1 MFGLKDCARLGSLYA
16 RRLAGVAARVCV
28 VSSGAAA
35 VVVIPNLFPF
45 LDPTGLVS
53 TFNTAG
59 PIVEKGPFFES
70 LGANG
75 RKRSPCH
82 LAQDA
87 MGLSTRSVRETF
99 VVTRGRDPLFA
110 AVDGANCPGMTGT
123 DAASHSLLLKNGLIR
138 IPITLPANPG
148 FQIRAVVDQI

>member
-16 RRLAGVAARVCV
+16 RRLAGVAALFV

-70 LGANG
+70 LGTNG
-75 RKRSPCH
+75 RKCSTCH

-87 MGLSTRSVRETF
+87 MGLSTRIGF
-99 VVTRGRDPLFA
+99 VGLGIMGAPMAANLVKAGFEVTGYNRSPERVEQLVHDLRQPGDLLERAAHDLERGR
-110 AVDGANCPGMTGT
+110 
-123 DAASHSLLLKNGLIR
+123 R
-138 IPITLPANPG
+138 
-148 FQIRAVVDQI
+148 

>member
-1 MFGLKDCARLGSLYA
+1 MFGPSDFARLGSLYA
-16 RRLAGVAARVCV
+16 RRLAGVVALSV

-45 LDPTGLVS
+45 LDPTGLLS

-70 LGANG
+70 LGSNG
-75 RKRSPCH
+75 RKCSTCH

-87 MGLSTRSVRETF
+87 MGLSTRSVREVF
-99 VVTRGRDPLFA
+99 VTTRGRDPLFA
-110 AVDGANCPGMTGT
+110 SVDGANCPGMTGT

-138 IPITLPANPG
+138 I
-148 FQIRAVVDQI
+148 